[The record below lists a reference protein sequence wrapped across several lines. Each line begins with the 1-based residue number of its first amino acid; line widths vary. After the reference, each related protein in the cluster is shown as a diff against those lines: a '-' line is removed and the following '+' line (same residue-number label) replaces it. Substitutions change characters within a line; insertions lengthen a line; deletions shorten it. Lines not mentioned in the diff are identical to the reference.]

1 MSPVVLLF
9 ALLPVGS
16 TILGGF
22 AAYRLRHR
30 LHPVMALAAGA
41 LVATALV
48 NLLPEAVELTEG
60 FDGPIGPGA
69 LAVVGYLLFTAV
81 EALVHRETYE
91 HRHPPLE
98 SHEHPHE
105 HPEPEPVAGSSA
117 VGVLGP
123 IGLIVHSFMD
133 GLAIGLGFEASPELG
148 LLVGLAVLAHDFAD
162 GINIAT
168 LALAAGG
175 STRYAATVVGLD
187 AIAAPV
193 GVLAAALLVPEP
205 HVLGWLLALFAGVFI
220 AIGAGHL
227 LPEAQHRRQGGTWP
241 LVALAGGG
249 ALAVVLVRFV
259 IA

>member
-1 MSPVVLLF
+1 VNPAILLF
-9 ALLPVGS
+9 ALLPVVS

-30 LHPVMALAAGA
+30 IHPIMAIAAGA

-48 NLLPEAVELTEG
+48 NLLPEAVELTDG
-60 FDGPIGPGA
+60 SDGPIGPGMV
-69 LAVVGYLLFTAV
+69 AVLGYLLFTAV
-81 EALVHRETYE
+81 ESLVHRETYE

-98 SHEHPHE
+98 PHEQPHE
-105 HPEPEPVAGSSA
+105 HPAAAIPSSA

-148 LLVGLAVLAHDFAD
+148 VLVGVAVLAHDFAD

-168 LALAAGG
+168 LALAGG
-175 STRYAATVVGLD
+175 ASTRYAAAVVAMD
-187 AIAAPV
+187 AIAAPA
-193 GVLAAALLVPEP
+193 GVLAAALLTPDP
-205 HVLGWLLALFAGVFI
+205 SILGWLLALFAGVFI

-227 LPEAQHRRQGGTWP
+227 LPEAQHRR
-241 LVALAGGG
+241 AGHTSS
-249 ALAVVLVRFV
+249 LVVLAAVGAVIIMLVRLV
-259 IA
+259 IS